1 MRGAWCATLTLLV
14 AFVPAG
20 ARAQAPAPGSELTVS
35 VITVGPGAEVW
46 ERWGHDMIRVRDAR
60 TGLDVVYN
68 YGMFDFRERGFLLHF
83 LEGRLNYWT
92 AAFYTEP
99 TFAFYRQARRSM
111 WEQVLRLTPAQRIA
125 LRDFLDWNGLPANRY
140 YRYDYYRDNCATRV
154 RDAIDKVI
162 GGAIARDTRGRPT
175 GTTARDHTRRLT
187 EDQPLLRTGLM
198 VLLGPA
204 TDRPLDEWDEMFL
217 PVRMMYSLRHVSVD
231 SAGARLPLVVS
242 EDTLYQ
248 STAYP
253 EPVDRGPMIGRFLL
267 VGLLIGGVLV
277 LLAALGGVGGPRW
290 WWLAG
295 TGAVALVTGLAGV
308 ITAGLWGL
316 TDHAATYDNQNV
328 LQVNLVA
335 LLLAFTLRPLMAGRP
350 WAVRLAPRL
359 ATFIGAASLA
369 GLGWHFWPGRQAN
382 GDVLALLVPINVG
395 LATSVWLAAGRERR
409 AGGLA

>member
-1 MRGAWCATLTLLV
+1 MTGVRRAVLPFLL
-14 AFVPAG
+14 AF
-20 ARAQAPAPGSELTVS
+20 APAAAPAQTPPAGSELTVS

-46 ERWGHDMIRVRDAR
+46 ERWGHDMIRIRDGR

-99 TFAFYRQARRSM
+99 TEEFYRRAHRSM
-111 WEQVLRLTPAQRIA
+111 WEQVLRLTPAQRIS
-125 LRDFLDWNGLPANRY
+125 LRNFLDWNGLPANRY

-154 RDAIDKVI
+154 RDAIDRVI

-187 EDQPLLRTGLM
+187 QDQPFLRTGLM
-198 VLLGPA
+198 ILLGPA

-217 PVRMMYSLRHVSVD
+217 PVRMMYSLRHVTLD
-231 SAGARLPLVVS
+231 SAGVKVPLIVS

-248 STAYP
+248 STVYL
-253 EPVDRGPMIGRFLL
+253 EPADRGPMIGWFLL
-267 VGLLIGGVLV
+267 TGLLAGGVLV
-277 LLAALGGVGGPRW
+277 LLAVVGAGAGRRW

-295 TGAVALVTGLAGV
+295 AGAVALVTGLAGV
-308 ITAGLWGL
+308 ITAGMWGL

-335 LLLAFTLRPLMAGRP
+335 LALAFTLRPLMLGRP
-350 WAVRLAPRL
+350 WAARVAPRL
-359 ATFIGAASLA
+359 AAFIGAASLA
-369 GLGWHFWPGRQAN
+369 GLAWHFLHGGQAN
-382 GDVLALLVPINVG
+382 GDVLALMVPINAG
-395 LATSVWLAAGRERR
+395 LAGGVWLAARR
-409 AGGLA
+409 VRAAS